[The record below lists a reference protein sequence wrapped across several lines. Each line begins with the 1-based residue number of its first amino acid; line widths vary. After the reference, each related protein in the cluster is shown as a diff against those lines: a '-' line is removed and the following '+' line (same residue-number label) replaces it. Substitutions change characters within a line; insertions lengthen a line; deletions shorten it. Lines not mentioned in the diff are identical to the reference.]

1 MTNTDQPRALRV
13 YSMDDQGLTAEQI
26 AVTFAMTSRNPDP
39 FDVIAGRVTEQK
51 AAEFNDR
58 WVIGYGHASV
68 AEHAV
73 LHLALENISRLAA
86 DRVLDN
92 RLASYTEKSSRYQV
106 IAPND
111 FHTPAELQ
119 HTSELR
125 QTFRRACATLF
136 GAYEALTEAVIAYLQ
151 ANTDQQ
157 SDETDHAYR
166 LRLRRQATD
175 ASRSVLP
182 AATLTNLGMTANAR
196 TLERSIT
203 KLLSS
208 ELAEAHQVGEMMLQT
223 SQSLAPTLVKYAGRN
238 PILARQYRDAYPKLS
253 ATPRDTTPPLAQ
265 VLDCPADPIRDLAAA
280 ILLRSGNEYQ
290 QAQVVAGR
298 MSATKQTE
306 LIDGYVGNAGP
317 HDTVP
322 REFELPRY
330 RIRFRLDYGA
340 LREFRRH
347 RMLTPLVTPLT
358 IANGYDTDP
367 LITSAD
373 QSVAEG
379 FHQAVAT
386 AQSAYRLLDA
396 HHPPAARYLITHA
409 HYQTVVADLNLREAY
424 HLFGL
429 RSGPAAHR
437 GIREPVLA
445 AMQAVEAANP
455 GILRWMPAQRTKN
468 PESSRCP
475 GPNGG

>member
-1 MTNTDQPRALRV
+1 MNHTDQPRAVRV

-39 FDVIAGRVTEQK
+39 FDVIAGRVSEQK

-111 FHTPAELQ
+111 FHIPSELE
-119 HTSELR
+119 HTAELR
-125 QTFRRACATLF
+125 QTFRQACAALF
-136 GAYEALTEAVIAYLQ
+136 SAYQSLNEAIIAYLQ
-151 ANTDQQ
+151 ANTDRQ
-157 SDETDHAYR
+157 SDETDYAYR

-182 AATLTNLGMTANAR
+182 AASLTNLGMTANAR
-196 TLERSIT
+196 TLEHAIT

-223 SQSLAPTLVKYAGRN
+223 SQTLAPTLVKYAGRN
-238 PILARQYRDAYPKLS
+238 PILARRHREVYPRPS
-253 ATPRDTTPPLAQ
+253 ATPPDALPPSAQ
-265 VLDCPADPIRDLAAA
+265 VLDYPADPIRDLAAA
-280 ILLRSGNEYQ
+280 ILLRGGSGYE
-290 QAQVVAGR
+290 QAQADAGR
-298 MSATKQTE
+298 MSANERTN
-306 LIDGYVGNAGP
+306 LIDDFIGNAGP

-340 LREFRRH
+340 FREFRRH
-347 RMLTPLVTPLT
+347 RMLTLLVPPLT
-358 IANGYDTDP
+358 IANGYATDP
-367 LITSAD
+367 LITAAGP
-373 QSVAEG
+373 SVAET
-379 FHQAVAT
+379 FHQAVANAEST
-386 AQSAYRLLDA
+386 YRLLDA

-409 HYQTVVADLNLREAY
+409 HYQTAVANLNLREAY

-437 GIREPVLA
+437 GIREPVIA
-445 AMQAVEAANP
+445 AMQAVEAVNP
-455 GILRWMPAQRTKN
+455 GILRWMPGHKEN